1 VPAEGG
7 LGDQVLVIQLI
18 ELTAGLAQAGAV
30 QGSGSIDV
38 EGRSRDQAES
48 AEQPL
53 QARTLEH
60 LNRYAQFS
68 YFMRSAT
75 VLSSA

>member
-1 VPAEGG
+1 
-7 LGDQVLVIQLI
+7 VLVIQLI
-18 ELTAGLAQAGAV
+18 ELAAGFAQAGAV

-60 LNRYAQFS
+60 LK
-68 YFMRSAT
+68 
-75 VLSSA
+75 